1 MIILPEHYILVEIKN
16 NMLLSQIVW
25 DMSPT
30 IIKIGSFEVRW
41 YGLLFAMGFLIGFQ
55 IMSRIFKIEHK
66 SEDDLDKLL
75 LTMILSIVLGARIG
89 HYVFYEGQHF
99 AENPGGFI
107 WDMLIPPYSG
117 LASHGAA
124 FGVLIG
130 LFIFKNRNKSYNYLW
145 LTDRIVIVSA
155 LGGAFIRF
163 GNFMNSEIVGKASDL
178 PWAVIFKKNFE
189 FEQVPRHPAQL
200 YESISCLILFVI
212 IYALYNKWKD
222 KTPRGSLTGIFFI
235 WIFTLRFF
243 YEFLKENQEAFED
256 NMTLNM
262 GQILSIPV
270 VLFGIYVLIKSFKRS
285 SLVE

>member
-1 MIILPEHYILVEIKN
+1 MIILQEHYILVEIKN

-30 IIKIGSFEVRW
+30 IVKIGSFEVRW

-55 IMSRIFKIEHK
+55 IMARIFKIEHK
-66 SEDDLDKLL
+66 PEEDLDKLL

-99 AENPGGFI
+99 AENPGRFI

-130 LFIFKNRNKSYNYLW
+130 LFIFKNRNKSYDYLW

-163 GNFMNSEIVGKASDL
+163 GNFMNSEIVGKVSDL
-178 PWAVIFKKNFE
+178 PWAIIFKKNFE

-212 IYALYNKWKD
+212 MYALYTKWKE
-222 KTPRGSLTGIFFI
+222 KTPRGSLTGLFFI

-243 YEFLKENQEAFED
+243 YEFLKENQESFED
-256 NMTLNM
+256 NMALNM
-262 GQILSIPV
+262 GQILSIPI
-270 VLFGIYVLIKSFKRS
+270 VLFGIYVLVKSFKKS
-285 SLVE
+285 SVSE